1 LVSGRPARDLPGV
14 NYRMVRG
21 VFDLK
26 GLNRKKK
33 RSKYGCKKK
42 G

>member
-1 LVSGRPARDLPGV
+1 
-14 NYRMVRG
+14 MVRG

-42 G
+42 R

>member
-1 LVSGRPARDLPGV
+1 
-14 NYRMVRG
+14 MVRG

-26 GLNRKKK
+26 GLNRKRK

-42 G
+42 GWFFF